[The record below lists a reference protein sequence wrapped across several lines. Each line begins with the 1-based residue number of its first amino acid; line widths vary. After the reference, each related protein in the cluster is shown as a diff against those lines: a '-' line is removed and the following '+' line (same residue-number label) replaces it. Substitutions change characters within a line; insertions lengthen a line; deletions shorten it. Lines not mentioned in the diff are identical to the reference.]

1 MFGKRI
7 GTISWTPEIRAE
19 FIQDWTNDKWMK
31 DKGFVKKKNHDEM
44 HDDNDSGRDDISYF
58 TTKSQTFHSI
68 IFRLTEEEFVS
79 ACSFEYK

>member
-44 HDDNDSGRDDISYF
+44 HDDNDSGRRYFLFYNKISDIPF
-58 TTKSQTFHSI
+58 DHIQVDRGGICIGLF
-68 IFRLTEEEFVS
+68 F
-79 ACSFEYK
+79 